1 MSQLDNPFVAYL
13 NRYTTVS
20 PEHEAAFDE
29 FISQDGPPSE
39 MTLRLQTRTE
49 QFVRECFQRPLPPSI
64 IVTGNAGDGKTYLCR
79 QIIESFTG
87 QPVTT
92 WSDRGDWPI
101 QRDTLTLRVVKDLSE
116 LGEDAGAQMLREMDA
131 ELARD
136 HPQTIFLLAANE
148 GRLRALLSREGL
160 HDLYTSVDRQIR
172 TGTDAQ
178 NSHLIV
184 IDLNQVTTST
194 YVPQAVDWLTAPAH
208 WHACQ
213 GCPARDACPI
223 RFNAQRLAD
232 THIGSRLT
240 LLYQTLE
247 HLGLHITIRDML
259 IHLAYT
265 TTGGLT
271 CQQVID
277 QSEQMH
283 WDRRDLVYYEN
294 VWGTGASMTFRQKAV
309 TISQLRRLQVG
320 EISVFAVDDFIIN
333 GSTDETEQRVHDA
346 LFAPALDL
354 DGPQF
359 HQDRLAYLHGGASS
373 PQPADQ
379 HPLMDWLVH
388 CRRKLFFEW
397 EQTTVVNHLF
407 AFRYLPDYFKLLAAD
422 RATLKQYERD
432 MVLGLNRAF
441 SGLYLTDREHLYV
454 TSQYAHAVEQPVPLI
469 RLKIASDYIEL
480 APETPAH
487 TVADRDLTTLVLE
500 IPPPPR
506 IQVDPIRWPVDLLR
520 FEYLMWR
527 ARGGMPNILASE
539 CELAI
544 RQLKDDILL
553 HFAVQDDD
561 PHQITFFA
569 AERTRYVERSLWVDV
584 DEAGTGTI
592 RM

>member
-1 MSQLDNPFVAYL
+1 MMTQHSNPFVAYL

-29 FISQDGPPSE
+29 FISQDGSSSG
-39 MTLRLQTRTE
+39 MTLQLQTRTE

-101 QRDTLTLRVVKDLSE
+101 QRDNLTLRVVKDLSE

-131 ELARD
+131 ELARAQ
-136 HPQTIFLLAANE
+136 PQTIFLLAANE

-160 HDLYTSVDRQIR
+160 HDLYTPVDRQIR
-172 TGTDAQ
+172 MGTDAQ
-178 NSHLIV
+178 NSRLIV

-194 YVPQAVDWLTAPAH
+194 YVPQAVGWLTAPAH

-213 GCPARDACPI
+213 ECPARDACPI

-265 TTGGLT
+265 TTGGLD
-271 CQQVID
+271 CHEVIE
-277 QSEQMH
+277 QSDQMH

-294 VWGTGASMTFRQKAV
+294 VWGTGANTTFRQKAV

-333 GSTDETEQRVHDA
+333 GSTDDTVQQDHDH
-346 LFAPALDL
+346 LFQPALDL
-354 DGPQF
+354 NGPQF
-359 HQDRLAYLHGGASS
+359 DQDRRAYLHGGAAS

-379 HPLMDWLVH
+379 HPLMHWLVH

-397 EQTTVVNHLF
+397 RNTTDANHLF
-407 AFRYLPDYFKLLAAD
+407 AFRYLPDYFTLLTAD
-422 RATLKQYERD
+422 RATLKHYGREL
-432 MVLGLNRAF
+432 VLGLNRAF
-441 SGLYLTDREHLYV
+441 SGLYLTDPDYLYV
-454 TSQYAHAVEQPVPLI
+454 TSQYAHAVEQPVPII
-469 RLKIASDYIEL
+469 RTKIATDYIEL
-480 APETPAH
+480 TPEAPTP
-487 TVADRDLTTLVLE
+487 VVSDYDLRTLVLE

-506 IQVDPIRWPVDLLR
+506 TQTEPIRWKVDLLR

-527 ARGGMPNILASE
+527 ARGGMPTILARE

-553 HFAVQDDD
+553 HFAAQDDD
-561 PHQITFFA
+561 PTRITFFA
-569 AERTRYVERSLWVDV
+569 AERTRYAERSLWVD
-584 DEAGTGTI
+584 DQGTLRT
-592 RM
+592 